1 MDGHLT
7 STSPSKLS
15 QRLMLALFVVFALVM
30 GLYGLGAIDSAY
42 SNYAAVN
49 DPSVLDRRIE
59 AQQRVLSGEGGGVEF
74 EYIRETGVIL
84 PLISKIAGAHQA
96 TYGHDGLY
104 ETLIYYSQM
113 PQSNI
118 AVLSLHNLLGGLC
131 MLFGALQFWPAFRQR
146 HPRWHRGFGL
156 FYMTTAQAAMIAAM
170 AYMVMTPLERM
181 YDTLTFT
188 TGLWFLAI
196 GVTLTLWM
204 SIWHLL
210 RKEYAQ
216 HQAYMAL
223 NYAFLLTAPFT
234 RINWGWA
241 VALYPELPQSTS
253 NYLATA
259 ILIPGCVLIG
269 YALLCMNRW
278 LQKERTAPN
287 PQPGIAPKLQA
298 RLQPLLT
305 GVATGL
311 AALGVVTLIWNGLL
325 HAGLTSSPLVQR
337 LVPASVI
344 AHDVQVLGEGLTM
357 SRAIHALS
365 TIAALVCAV
374 ALIRRVFGKA
384 AGQPSGA
391 RSWATA
397 LALLT
402 MVSGSIMLMWG
413 WQVGAPSKATLA
425 GGVSFMFNGLCC
437 LTFGLLLLTAIAND
451 DDALIK
457 EYGVFTYLS
466 TLAFPAFYWALGV
479 LSWFPIDP
487 VYIDA
492 GHVYRLS
499 MYVGPLVLVA
509 GVVYSAYGEATLRR
523 FAR

>member
-1 MDGHLT
+1 MDGHVI
-7 STSPSKLS
+7 STSPSKLT
-15 QRLMLALFVVFALVM
+15 QRLVVSLFVVFALVM

-42 SNYAAVN
+42 SNYAAVH
-49 DPSVLDRRIE
+49 DPSVLDRRME
-59 AQQRVLSGEGGGVEF
+59 AQQRVLSGEGRDVAF
-74 EYIRETGVIL
+74 EYVRETGVIL
-84 PLISKIAGAHQA
+84 PLISKLAGAQQT

-104 ETLIYYSQM
+104 DTLIYYAQM
-113 PQSNI
+113 PHANI
-118 AVLSLHNLLGGLC
+118 TVISLHNLLGGLC
-131 MLFGALQFWPAFRQR
+131 MLFGALQFWPAFRQNY
-146 HPRWHRGFGL
+146 PRWHRGFGM
-156 FYMTTAQAAMIAAM
+156 FYMVTAQAAMIAAM

-204 SIWHLL
+204 SIWHLW

-278 LQKERTAPN
+278 LQKERTTPN
-287 PQPGIAPKLQA
+287 PKPGIASHLQA
-298 RLQPLLT
+298 RLQSLL
-305 GVATGL
+305 VGL
-311 AALGVVTLIWNGLL
+311 AMGLAGLGIVTLAWNGLL
-325 HAGLTSSPLVQR
+325 HAGLASSALAQQ
-337 LVPASVI
+337 LLPASVI
-344 AHDVQVLGEGLTM
+344 AHDSQVLGEGLTA
-357 SRAIHALS
+357 SRAAYALCA
-365 TIAALVCAV
+365 IAALVCATI
-374 ALIRRVFGKA
+374 LSRRAFGKG

-391 RSWATA
+391 NGLAICMA
-397 LALLT
+397 LFA
-402 MVSGSIMLMWG
+402 MASGAIMLMWG

-425 GGVSFMFNGLCC
+425 GGISFMFNGLCC
-437 LTFGLLLLTAIAND
+437 LSFGLLLLRAIANG
-451 DDALIK
+451 DDALSK
-457 EYGVFTYLS
+457 EYGIFTFLS
-466 TLAFPAFYWALGV
+466 VLAFPVFYWTLAIMRL
-479 LSWFPIDP
+479 FPIES

-499 MYVGPLVLVA
+499 MYAGPLLLVA
-509 GVVYSAYGEATLRR
+509 GVVYAAYGDATLRR
-523 FAR
+523 FTR